1 MDLPGTIQKAETYF
15 NLDRNFKRA
24 IWGLLALFI
33 LIRCYHINAP
43 VLDRHSWNQVSVAA
57 TAMNIYKDPATFF
70 RPDSN
75 AFAEDSTD
83 PTLGQEFPL
92 LMGLIALGYH
102 VFGPD
107 VWVARVIGIMIALLG
122 WWYLL
127 KLLLLQENRFTSLFI
142 LFIYTINSHNW
153 FFDRALNSDTGMVTF
168 MLIAFYYFI
177 KYLEDRSIRNT
188 VMLFLGTM
196 LAGLFKPYGL
206 QIGVSFLYLL
216 FSRKELKKLLDIR
229 LIIIGI
235 LVWVANLGWLLHT
248 EFNLNSSIS
257 IGHNLGFNPEDL
269 FSFKFIKVMTQRLF
283 DQITTQLFM
292 FFCIFAIF
300 SKKIK
305 NDIFTS
311 LLVGNVFYLV
321 LITHGNMGHNYYQL
335 PFTPALMTFS
345 GLGFLYWLRL
355 PPKRLSQGVKLGLAI
370 FVMVGYVGYSGK
382 KTWNHFRLA
391 MGPKQLGDKIKE
403 LNIPE
408 DAWLISLE
416 NSGTRY
422 HETLYYADRKGWVRR
437 KVTDAELLKLRDKG
451 ADYVT
456 MHYEESHF
464 KNPKTMGPINRLLD
478 PIWVSHDCKDTY
490 SRPCMLGIYRFK
502 ETE

>member
-1 MDLPGTIQKAETYF
+1 MNFPRTIQKAEAF
-15 NLDRNFKRA
+15 FQVDRNFKRGV
-24 IWGLLALFI
+24 WLLLLLFV
-33 LIRCYHINAP
+33 LLRCYHLNAP

-57 TAMNIYKDPATFF
+57 TAMNIYKNPATFF

-75 AFAEDSTD
+75 AFAGDSTD
-83 PTLGQEFPL
+83 PTLGQEFPV

-107 VWVARVIGIMIALLG
+107 IWVARVIGILIAMLG
-122 WWYLL
+122 WVYLL
-127 KLLLLQENRFTSLFI
+127 KLLRLQENRFTSLFI
-142 LFIYTINSHNW
+142 LFLYTINSHNW

-177 KYLEDRSIRNT
+177 RYLEDRSLKNT
-188 VMLFLGTM
+188 LFLFLGTM

-206 QIGVSFLYLL
+206 QIGVSFIYLL
-216 FSRKELKKLLDIR
+216 LSRKELKKLLDVK

-248 EFNLNSSIS
+248 EYNLNSSIS
-257 IGHNLGFNPEDL
+257 IGHNLGFNLNDL
-269 FSFKFIKVMTQRLF
+269 LSVDFVTTMTQRLF
-283 DQITTQLFM
+283 DQITTQLLM

-300 SKKIK
+300 SRKIK

-335 PFTPALMTFS
+335 PFTPALIAFS
-345 GLGFLYWLRL
+345 GLGLLYWLRL
-355 PPKRLSQGVKLGLAI
+355 PPKTLSPKLKLALAVFI
-370 FVMVGYVGYSGK
+370 MVGYVGYSGK

-391 MGPKQLGDKIKE
+391 MGPKQIGDKIRE
-403 LNIPE
+403 MEIP
-408 DAWLISLE
+408 DDTKLISLE

-422 HETLYYADRKGWVRR
+422 HETLYYADKKGWVRR
-437 KVTDAELLKLRDKG
+437 SVTDAELLKLRDKG
-451 ADYVT
+451 AELVT
-456 MHYEESHF
+456 LHFEESHF
-464 KNPKTMGPINRLLD
+464 KNPEMMAPINRLLD
-478 PIWVSHDCKDTY
+478 PLWVSHDCKDTY
-490 SRPCMLGIYRFK
+490 SRPCLLGIYRFK
-502 ETE
+502 TLD